1 MINEFRLFILVGIM
15 MLYMG
20 FTTKT
25 VWKKHLHFWGRW
37 KICFH
42 ELWIGAWEY
51 LVLWKWQHWGNK
63 EDLRSDGREGCYL
76 VNGYYEGYINEA
88 FERMNEMTGCGYLPV
103 ASTLNAL
110 IVLVCKRAK
119 VGKTSNLIE
128 EINDSDCLLYSGSYS
143 PFIDIINHLS

>member
-1 MINEFRLFILVGIM
+1 
-15 MLYMG
+15 
-20 FTTKT
+20 
-25 VWKKHLHFWGRW
+25 
-37 KICFH
+37 
-42 ELWIGAWEY
+42 
-51 LVLWKWQHWGNK
+51 
-63 EDLRSDGREGCYL
+63 
-76 VNGYYEGYINEA
+76 
-88 FERMNEMTGCGYLPV
+88 MTGCGYLPV